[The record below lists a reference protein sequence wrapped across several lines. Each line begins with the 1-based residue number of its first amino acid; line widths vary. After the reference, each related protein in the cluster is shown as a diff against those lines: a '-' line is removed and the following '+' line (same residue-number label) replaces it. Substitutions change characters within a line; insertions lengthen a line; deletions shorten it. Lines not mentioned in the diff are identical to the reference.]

1 VKTYRY
7 LNTDKKRF
15 MYAIQ
20 KWLANAD
27 KTDDKELAK
36 QYHRDAKDLLAV
48 MARIEWGNMHSALQL
63 INQLDTPVRDQIPK
77 RLYNF
82 IAKANGYL

>member
-1 VKTYRY
+1 MTIKEFR
-7 LNTDKKRF
+7 TDIKRF
-15 MYAIQ
+15 RQAIQ
-20 KWLANAD
+20 KWAASAET
-27 KTDDKELAK
+27 TDDKELAK

-48 MARIEWGNMHSALQL
+48 MARIECGNMYSAMQL
-63 INQLDTPVRDQIPK
+63 IKQLDTLVRDQIPK